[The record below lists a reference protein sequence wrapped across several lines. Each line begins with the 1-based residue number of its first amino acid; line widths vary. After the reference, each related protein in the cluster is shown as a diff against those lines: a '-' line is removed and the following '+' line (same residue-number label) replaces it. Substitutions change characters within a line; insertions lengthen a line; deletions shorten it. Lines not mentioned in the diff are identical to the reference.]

1 MIEIVGGTFRYP
13 KQERTVL
20 NEIAFRLESG
30 DVMAILG
37 PNGAGKT
44 TLLRCILGF
53 LNWEQGATLLDGK
66 EADTI
71 PLRSFGKKVS
81 YVPQARQTPAAYTVE
96 EMILLGRTGQMELF
110 RLPDKQD
117 MEAVDAAIEKTGI
130 SAIRKR
136 RCSELSGGEY
146 QMVLIARALVS
157 EPEIMILDEPESNL
171 DFKNQLLVLNLI
183 AELAAEGMICIFNT
197 HYPAHALRWG
207 NKAFLLSP
215 TGESLFGGVREVVTE
230 SNIARFFGVQAVI
243 GSFETSENTYTDVIP
258 ISIGGTPPLTDPL
271 QERVIAGVTILL
283 ENTENPEKVNELLH
297 EYASGIIGRMG
308 LPYREAGINLIT
320 LNLDAPIHQ
329 VLALTDRLSKLR
341 GAHVKTTYIAKEDRH
356 E

>member
-1 MIEIVGGTFRYP
+1 MISRF
-13 KQERTVL
+13 
-20 NEIAFRLESG
+20 
-30 DVMAILG
+30 
-37 PNGAGKT
+37 
-44 TLLRCILGF
+44 LLALF
-53 LNWEQGATLLDGK
+53 AATLLSGC
-66 EADTI
+66 AAPALTI
-71 PLRSFGKKVS
+71 V
-81 YVPQARQTPAAYTVE
+81 Q
-96 EMILLGRTGQMELF
+96 
-110 RLPDKQD
+110 DKQFD
-117 MEAVDAAIEKTGI
+117 MMNRHMHRELEKRG
-130 SAIRKR
+130 
-136 RCSELSGGEY
+136 
-146 QMVLIARALVS
+146 
-157 EPEIMILDEPESNL
+157 
-171 DFKNQLLVLNLI
+171 LLN
-183 AELAAEGMICIFNT
+183 AGHGF
-197 HYPAHALRWG
+197 
-207 NKAFLLSP
+207 
-215 TGESLFGGVREVVTE
+215 SLP
-230 SNIARFFGVQAVI
+230 FFGVQAVI